1 MSLVIPVDEYATD
14 EWYPG
19 FTPAFGHAPFVV
31 EPFRTFSEQDEK
43 RFWFLDFH
51 CPRGLTP
58 LGTTWLED
66 CYSWGT
72 QLTAEQMPLPH
83 SRGITQRMAGTH
95 VYAAAIPVESR
106 YEIEARSVRM
116 ERRLPGFLQGFQA
129 LWNRRVAE
137 IDAGWRYFQGID
149 VERSSLSELGAML
162 AEARRYAQRAFEIH
176 FEMMYPLLANHLG
189 FTGMCTELGLD
200 PHEVGT
206 FLQGHDTKIM
216 ETDRELGR
224 LAAAARDAGLGP
236 LFAATEPERLAGT
249 LAAEGGAATAWTSRL
264 RDFLDVYGHRI
275 EGVCDVALP
284 SWIEDP
290 APVLGMVRTL
300 LLKDT
305 DHDFEAALRQAQI
318 ERDTA
323 IDAARSRLTRREQ
336 EAFDAGLAS
345 VQAANFLRWQDDHS
359 HYIDLRVSLPMRRAA
374 LGIAEKAGADR
385 PDDTLFL
392 FWPELDAVASGERAY
407 GEFRSIVEVRRQY
420 FAHWHERRASMPK
433 VLGTVPEAVEDPIL
447 TEIFG
452 LDEHFL
458 RVVTATARAGD
469 GTTLTGVPAA
479 KGRATGVAR
488 VLSDAGDLHRLR
500 PGEVLVCESTS
511 PHWTPAFAAIA
522 ACVCDS
528 GGMLSHAAIVGR
540 EYGVPTVTACGLAT
554 VLVEDGDRVEV
565 DGGRGTVTVVRVGAP
580 AGGSGS

>member
-1 MSLVIPVDEYATD
+1 MSLVIPVDEFATD

-19 FTPAFGHAPFVV
+19 FTPAFGHSPFVV

-66 CYSWGT
+66 SYSWGT
-72 QLTAEQMPLPH
+72 QLAAEQMPLPR
-83 SRGITQRMAGTH
+83 SRGITQRIAGTH
-95 VYAAAIPVESR
+95 VYSAAISVESR
-106 YEIEARSVRM
+106 YEIEARTVRSQSH
-116 ERRLPGFLQGFQA
+116 LPGFLRTFDA

-137 IDAGWRYFQGID
+137 IEAGWRHFQRID

-162 AEARRYAQRAFEIH
+162 TEARRYAQRAFEIH

-189 FTGMCTELGLD
+189 FAGMCAELGMD
-200 PHEVGT
+200 PREVGT
-206 FLQGHDTKIM
+206 FLQGYDTKIM

-224 LAAAARDAGLGP
+224 LAAAARDAGLES
-236 LFAATEPERLAGT
+236 LFATTEPERLAGT
-249 LAAEGGAATAWTSRL
+249 LAAEGGSATAWLSRL
-264 RDFLDVYGHRI
+264 GDFLEVYGHRI
-275 EGVCDVALP
+275 EGICDVALP
-284 SWIEDP
+284 SWAEEP
-290 APVLGMVRTL
+290 APVLGMVRAL
-300 LLKDT
+300 LWEGAG
-305 DHDFEAALRQAQI
+305 HDFGAALRQAQA
-318 ERDTA
+318 ERETA
-323 IDAARSRLTRREQ
+323 IDAARSRLTRQEQ

-374 LGIAEKAGADR
+374 LGIAQKAGADR

-392 FWPELDAVASGERAY
+392 FCPELSTVASGERSY
-407 GEFRSIVEVRRQY
+407 DEFRSIVEVRRQY

-433 VLGTVPEAVEDPIL
+433 VLGTVPETVEDPIL

-452 LDEHFL
+452 LDERFL
-458 RVVTATARAGD
+458 RVVTATGRAGA

-488 VLSDAGDLHRLR
+488 VLSDPDALHRLR

-511 PHWTPAFAAIA
+511 PNWTPAFAAIA

-554 VLVEDGDRVEV
+554 VLVKDGDEVEV
-565 DGGRGTVTVVRVGAP
+565 DGERGTVTVVRVGA
-580 AGGSGS
+580 AGGSGR